1 MTAPY
6 QGKLNTQSQSFSNK
20 QPRSRLLHPLGTARI
35 CDEKLFT
42 INIYKKFVTIRM
54 LVGSWNK
61 IMCDYNIK
69 MVLP

>member
-42 INIYKKFVTIRM
+42 INIYKKLVTIQM
-54 LVGSWNK
+54 LVGRNK
-61 IMCDYNIK
+61 IMCDYKIK
-69 MVLP
+69 MILP